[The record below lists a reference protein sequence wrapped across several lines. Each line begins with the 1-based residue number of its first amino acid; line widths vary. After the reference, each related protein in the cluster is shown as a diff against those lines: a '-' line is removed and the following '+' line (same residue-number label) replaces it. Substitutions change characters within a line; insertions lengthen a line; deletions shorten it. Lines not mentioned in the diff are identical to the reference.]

1 MNKIFKLAIPIALIL
16 SCSLIQAQDFQGK
29 AYYYSKTT
37 PDMSGWGNGK
47 MSEVQK
53 KQMADRMRGMFEKS
67 FILTFDKQASIFKE
81 EEVLE
86 APGQSGFRGWW
97 SSFSSGLQYKNIK
110 TQQFI
115 QDQEFFGRKFL
126 ITDSLQKLEWK
137 MGTETKQIG
146 QYLCLKATAVKEV
159 DEFDWRSMR
168 GKNRGKKDQE
178 DS

>member
-86 APGQSGFRGWW
+86 APG
-97 SSFSSGLQYKNIK
+97 
-110 TQQFI
+110 
-115 QDQEFFGRKFL
+115 
-126 ITDSLQKLEWK
+126 
-137 MGTETKQIG
+137 
-146 QYLCLKATAVKEV
+146 
-159 DEFDWRSMR
+159 
-168 GKNRGKKDQE
+168 
-178 DS
+178 